1 MDRKTKLTFVIGSE
15 EAAWQEGT
23 FTVSSSCSHL
33 SLYHD
38 LSEKYTF
45 LVFLMLKD
53 PKGEIR
59 FLKQLGYSEPVIS
72 LGDTAENTTIGGIP
86 GKIPEG
92 VWKMEVFL
100 FAEHLDRLLEGKRI
114 PFSITI
120 SEEAA
125 FITEHIGEEVWTR
138 GKLLYENYDFRK
150 VIRREARWYKGDL
163 HTHTRLSDGKEL
175 PETASRKAERM
186 GLAYY
191 IPTEH
196 NVLHTGWPRTEVLVL
211 PGVEITT
218 VLGHANLFG
227 IDRKPEAL
235 EKILRD
241 KDSTLLSQDLQEILK
256 ECKERGWLFSI
267 NHPFLYIWKWL
278 YQDLLLSEADC
289 LEILNDP
296 TYAADPEAGAEEANR
311 KAIFLSDLLWEDGY
325 RICAIGGSDSHKKED
340 EFYPGAT
347 EPSIP
352 GDPATFLYMEAL
364 SAEQIL
370 QALRNCR
377 AYLTRHCQIE
387 SNLKFGERLK
397 EGTNSFPYEIRL
409 SGPEERPIIF
419 YLQNGEKHVCEVSA
433 CGNRSWC
440 AKGSIPLKENT
451 YQWFRFGAEEADGS
465 FLFYGNAITKGQK
478 AHRFQTF
485 GEIAEELERRWKGV

>member
-1 MDRKTKLTFVIGSE
+1 M
-15 EAAWQEGT
+15 
-23 FTVSSSCSHL
+23 
-33 SLYHD
+33 
-38 LSEKYTF
+38 
-45 LVFLMLKD
+45 
-53 PKGEIR
+53 
-59 FLKQLGYSEPVIS
+59 
-72 LGDTAENTTIGGIP
+72 
-86 GKIPEG
+86 
-92 VWKMEVFL
+92 
-100 FAEHLDRLLEGKRI
+100 
-114 PFSITI
+114 
-120 SEEAA
+120 
-125 FITEHIGEEVWTR
+125 
-138 GKLLYENYDFRK
+138 
-150 VIRREARWYKGDL
+150 
-163 HTHTRLSDGKEL
+163 
-175 PETASRKAERM
+175 
-186 GLAYY
+186 
-191 IPTEH
+191 
-196 NVLHTGWPRTEVLVL
+196 
-211 PGVEITT
+211 
-218 VLGHANLFG
+218 
-227 IDRKPEAL
+227 
-235 EKILRD
+235 
-241 KDSTLLSQDLQEILK
+241 
-256 ECKERGWLFSI
+256 
-267 NHPFLYIWKWL
+267 
-278 YQDLLLSEADC
+278 LSEADC

-296 TYAADPEAGAEEANR
+296 TYAADSEAGAEEANR

-377 AYLTRHCQIE
+377 AYVTRHCQIE

-433 CGNRSWC
+433 CGNRSRC
-440 AKGSIPLKENT
+440 AKGSIQLKENSFR
-451 YQWFRFGAEEADGS
+451 WSRFGGEEADGS